1 MDGDIASATLPR
13 PTFGGLHPPAAAG
26 VENCAD
32 PTQCGDVGLPAGS
45 TQTCSQY
52 ELVTGITAETD
63 QRRCVDYS
71 LLRQICSGLNC
82 FPRGPWLVA
91 RASSLREFV
100 EQFSLHLTKADM
112 AEMAHRH
119 GVFLLQRLSHY
130 RRRDV
135 LCLHE
140 SSPPMKDLSLQ

>member
-1 MDGDIASATLPR
+1 MDGDIASATLPC
-13 PTFGGLHPPAAAG
+13 PTFGGLHPPTAAG

-32 PTQCGDVGLPAGS
+32 PTQCGDVGLSAGS

-63 QRRCVDYS
+63 QRRCMDYS
-71 LLRQICSGLNC
+71 LLRQMFSFQGMDTAAVRDVNC
-82 FPRGPWLVA
+82 FP
-91 RASSLREFV
+91 
-100 EQFSLHLTKADM
+100 ADM
-112 AEMAHRH
+112 AEMAHHH
-119 GVFLLQRLSHY
+119 GVHY

-140 SSPPMKDLSLQ
+140 CTPSCPPPISLFRILVWHLDFRLCTSNKPPRP